1 MQTII
6 YFVFLLKCSMCSFF
20 SPLTFI
26 HRDHFYQIF
35 EKISSSP
42 VHPLG
47 SAPYLPLTD
56 HLEDRLFVFYGFC
69 NMGVVSFS
77 RSLSTFISLQMGL
90 APGMKKP
97 PGQKS
102 IINQAQ
108 HLGYLEQH
116 PFVKHKDEDLQKVG
130 SMYVYTIYCVC
141 TEKHWHICLILN
153 LDDEG
158 HLFRLVFTLDWQV
171 MKYFL
176 IVECC
181 GCSLLKWCRVHLMLY
196 HLLCWENHC
205 LLICPSFGDL
215 WRQM

>member
-69 NMGVVSFS
+69 NVGVVSFS
-77 RSLSTFISLQMGL
+77 RSLSTFISRTGTHTCTLSL
-90 APGMKKP
+90 ARTHAHTVYIYITRTHTHTQFSPSHT
-97 PGQKS
+97 QK
-102 IINQAQ
+102 
-108 HLGYLEQH
+108 GRWR
-116 PFVKHKDEDLQKVG
+116 DDLVD
-130 SMYVYTIYCVC
+130 M
-141 TEKHWHICLILN
+141 
-153 LDDEG
+153 
-158 HLFRLVFTLDWQV
+158 
-171 MKYFL
+171 
-176 IVECC
+176 
-181 GCSLLKWCRVHLMLY
+181 
-196 HLLCWENHC
+196 
-205 LLICPSFGDL
+205 
-215 WRQM
+215 